1 MPSFDE
7 FWRFTHDRYDLY
19 VNRLLVGEPVPS
31 GDPVLD
37 GNRFTNTFRV
47 TDRVSQRL
55 LRIQAEGPQDPES
68 LVLRTLLFKVFNKE
82 ATWDAI
88 VAEFGEPSWPGNWD
102 PARLNSL
109 LAERG
114 RAGEK
119 VFTGSYMM
127 VNPLTKGWVKHEFY
141 VDMIHTVMTDYL
153 PAVLGSQSLRELVS
167 VLNDVP
173 GIGDFLAYQ
182 YAIDL
187 NYTSLFGFS
196 ENDYVLPG
204 HGARRGI
211 VKLYGNGRMAPAR
224 IMELALQRDRGPL
237 LRGQR
242 PMHLTDLQNM
252 LCEYDKYTRAAGGM
266 KQRYRPDPRPLPDP
280 IFPPSWRL

>member
-19 VNRLLVGEPVPS
+19 VNRLLLGRPVPS

-37 GNRFTNTFRV
+37 GNRFTNTFRA

-55 LRIQAEGPQDPES
+55 LHIQLEGPQDPES

-82 ATWDAI
+82 STWDAI
-88 VAEFGEPSWPGNWD
+88 VAELGEPSWPGNWN
-102 PARLNSL
+102 PTRVNAL
-109 LAERG
+109 LADRL
-114 RAGEK
+114 ASGEK
-119 VFTGSYMM
+119 IFTGSYMM

-141 VDMIHTVMTDYL
+141 VDMITVVMENYL
-153 PAVLGSQSLRELVS
+153 PVLLESQSMRELVS
-167 VLNDVP
+167 RLNDVP

-182 YAIDL
+182 YAVDL
-187 NYTSLFGFS
+187 NYSPLFGFS
-196 ENDYVLPG
+196 EDEYVLPG

-211 VKLYGNGRMAPAR
+211 VKLFGDSRMADR
-224 IMELALQRDRGPL
+224 KVRSLLDDRDRGPL

>member
-7 FWRFTHDRYDLY
+7 FWEFTHLRYNAY
-19 VNRLLVGEPVPS
+19 VNRLLLGRPVPS

-37 GNRFTNTFRV
+37 GNRFTNTFRA

-55 LRIQAEGPQDPES
+55 LHIQLEGPQDPES

-82 ATWDAI
+82 STWDAI
-88 VAEFGEPSWPGNWD
+88 VAELGEPSWPGNWN
-102 PARLNSL
+102 PTRVNAL
-109 LAERG
+109 LADRL
-114 RAGEK
+114 ASGEK
-119 VFTGSYMM
+119 IFTGSYMM
-127 VNPLTKGWVKHEFY
+127 VNPLTKGWVKHEYY
-141 VDMIHTVMTDYL
+141 VNMIHTVMENYL
-153 PAVLGSQSLRELVS
+153 PALLDSQSMRELVS
-167 VLNDVP
+167 RLNDVP

-182 YAIDL
+182 YAVDL
-187 NYTSLFGFS
+187 NYTWLFGFS
-196 ENDYVLPG
+196 EDEYVLPG

-211 VKLYGNGRMAPAR
+211 VKLFGDSRMADR
-224 IMELALQRDRGPL
+224 KVRSLLADRERGPL

-242 PMHLTDLQNM
+242 NMHLTDLQNM

>member
-7 FWRFTHDRYDLY
+7 FWEFAHLRYDTY
-19 VNRLLVGEPVPS
+19 VNRLLIGLPVPS

-55 LRIQAEGPQDPES
+55 LHIQLEGPQDPES

-82 ATWDAI
+82 STWDAI
-88 VAEFGEPSWPGNWD
+88 VAELGEPSWPGNWN
-102 PARLNSL
+102 PTRVNAL
-109 LAERG
+109 LADRL
-114 RAGEK
+114 ASGEK
-119 VFTGSYMM
+119 IFTGSYMM

-141 VDMIHTVMTDYL
+141 VDMITVVMENYL
-153 PAVLGSQSLRELVS
+153 PVLLESQSMRELVS
-167 VLNDVP
+167 RLNDVP

-182 YAIDL
+182 YAVDL
-187 NYTSLFGFS
+187 NYTWLFDFS
-196 ENDYVLPG
+196 EDEYVLPG

-211 VKLYGNGRMAPAR
+211 VKLFGDSRMADR
-224 IMELALQRDRGPL
+224 KVRSLLADRDRGPML
-237 LRGQR
+237 HGQR